1 MTAAAVLPRSLPQ
14 TAAQPPAAL
23 SVPSSAPGRAVASQQ
38 VLHRL
43 VRRELRLLA
52 ELSTWATAD
61 DADRTAALT
70 AHADLVGRVLLQHH
84 TTERELIWPALLRS
98 LPAADAEDARQRVAA
113 WTARCARLDHLL
125 RDISTA
131 ARQWAVAGTAPAR
144 DAFAMACL
152 VLADAVDAQI
162 AEEERE
168 LLPLLAELP
177 AAEWTAITAAAGC
190 SLSPGEQLYVL
201 GLALED
207 ACPDERARLLAA
219 LSPATR
225 LAWRLTGRRRY
236 RAAVVRLRGEPPAR

>member
-1 MTAAAVLPRSLPQ
+1 MTAAAVLPP
-14 TAAQPPAAL
+14 TAPAPAPA
-23 SVPSSAPGRAVASQQ
+23 VPATPSRAAAYQL

-43 VRRELRLLA
+43 VRRELRVLTR
-52 ELSTWATAD
+52 LSTWAAPG

-84 TTERELIWPALLRS
+84 ATERELIWPALLRA
-98 LPAADAEDARQRVAA
+98 LPAADADAGRAAVAE

-152 VLADAVDAQI
+152 VLADAV
-162 AEEERE
+162 AEQTADEERV
-168 LLPLLAELP
+168 LVPLLAALP
-177 AAEWTAITAAAGC
+177 PAEWKAITAAAGC
-190 SLSPGEQLYVL
+190 GLSGREQLFVL

-225 LAWRLTGRRRY
+225 LAWRLAGRRRH
-236 RAAVVRLRGEPPAR
+236 RAAVVRLRGEPPSA